1 MNPDPRISL
10 VSVLQSIII
19 RLWYLTS
26 ERAFLQRQLESQM
39 IAWLHY
45 DPFNIVIINDFF
57 NDLKPRERF
66 ELPCNGSAVHR
77 FASKLPWL
85 IRYVVYCCYLNL
97 TEEIFKTV
105 KNRLLRQDTLKKI
118 KNPPLVTSD
127 KFLAKKYY
135 MTPISK

>member
-1 MNPDPRISL
+1 MSQYSNRSSSDWS
-10 VSVLQSIII
+10 
-19 RLWYLTS
+19 YLTS
-26 ERAFLQRQLESQM
+26 ERAFPQRQLESQM

-45 DPFNIVIINDFF
+45 DPLIYGHYNYPLNG
-57 NDLKPRERF
+57 LKPRERF

-105 KNRLLRQDTLKKI
+105 KNHLLRQDTLKKI